1 MPSAPSYPL
10 RCLPSRFL
18 LFGRNSP
25 VGNEKKSS
33 RLNEINGFAT
43 MPIEVIRRRRK
54 RMKGGG
60 RMRSGLVLTFFRLC
74 GHECLFFIVECSTS
88 NSISVKSR
96 ICASRVTC
104 NRSCDI
110 QGFVKFRSAMLELQ
124 KIKAIGGELWIG
136 FSVQVRARNLR
147 FVETTICR
155 TE

>member
-1 MPSAPSYPL
+1 
-10 RCLPSRFL
+10 
-18 LFGRNSP
+18 
-25 VGNEKKSS
+25 
-33 RLNEINGFAT
+33 
-43 MPIEVIRRRRK
+43 
-54 RMKGGG
+54 MKGGG
-60 RMRSGLVLTFFRLC
+60 RMRSGLVLTFFVSVAASVFF
-74 GHECLFFIVECSTS
+74 FFIVECSTS

-136 FSVQVRARNLR
+136 FSVQIRARNLR

-155 TE
+155 TEWL